1 MLGISL
7 WTWLARVNIP
17 LTTLA
22 GSGLF
27 QETGQGPQEV
37 HRVVDTQIAFTLNT
51 SAHDNSPLQAET
63 PPPHPFKSDRNQIPA
78 ATVDIPDY
86 SITGILPVTPA
97 SIDHLQEILEPF
109 LSTSLGHAFQ
119 EITLVTPGHLAPSVS
134 ATLQAISPSNTPLTF
149 SVREKDCDMR
159 DESAYIYPKQGI
171 SSPWVLVMGWDGL
184 RSLES
189 QSQRRLLALGHHL
202 LPIGPRGIA
211 LNTTTETAASLPPL
225 ATPGLHLAL
234 YLRPPFVVASS
245 LLPEEEGHFR
255 TWELLGAYFSQCNS
269 FGAGGI
275 LHSSTKT
282 VDQGLDSSSKD
293 GLPLAP
299 YRDHG
304 PPIRFTFFL
313 SNTLNVQQLSPLL
326 CQLIFRRHHLHI
338 LVVETNMKY
347 SFTSVRRKARLR
359 LDTCRID
366 FSIVNQFMNRRDLSA
381 HLGDLETDV
390 VVMLEGLELNNHFRS
405 HFIRKGR
412 TVIRLPVEDLMYSD
426 WMSSLSLEEWR
437 NWHRPKIEIS
447 VITRDRPQS
456 LARLLKSLTEA
467 RYFGDQVALRL
478 NLEQDCDS
486 KTVELAHS
494 LHRNWTQGPLF
505 VHRRTIHA
513 GLLPAVVESW
523 YPSSLDN
530 YGLLLEDDV
539 EVSPLFYAWAK
550 QVILK
555 YRYGEE
561 ADRSPSL
568 FGVSLY
574 QQKHIELR
582 KGGRVPFNARSLFS
596 SPELKQHV
604 QDPTTPYLSQVPCS
618 WGAIYFPDHWS
629 EFHSYLALRFSETWI
644 PIDSTTTVVPNVRSN
659 HWSKS
664 WKKFFIEMA
673 YLKGYVMLYPNF
685 EEFESLSTNHLELGS
700 HVKVRSREK
709 KELFELPLMPL
720 PSEAGE
726 LTGLSR
732 LPGGRL
738 PSFRD
743 LPVLNLTGAATTL
756 EDIVEIGLARRK
768 KLCFSSSSKE
778 GLGSNDGVRNH
789 GSIHNFICA

>member
-1 MLGISL
+1 
-7 WTWLARVNIP
+7 
-17 LTTLA
+17 
-22 GSGLF
+22 
-27 QETGQGPQEV
+27 
-37 HRVVDTQIAFTLNT
+37 
-51 SAHDNSPLQAET
+51 
-63 PPPHPFKSDRNQIPA
+63 
-78 ATVDIPDY
+78 
-86 SITGILPVTPA
+86 
-97 SIDHLQEILEPF
+97 
-109 LSTSLGHAFQ
+109 
-119 EITLVTPGHLAPSVS
+119 
-134 ATLQAISPSNTPLTF
+134 
-149 SVREKDCDMR
+149 MR

-437 NWHRPKIEIS
+437 SKYCS
-447 VITRDRPQS
+447 FS
-456 LARLLKSLTEA
+456 LPW
-467 RYFGDQVALRL
+467 LRE
-478 NLEQDCDS
+478 NSDM
-486 KTVELAHS
+486 
-494 LHRNWTQGPLF
+494 
-505 VHRRTIHA
+505 
-513 GLLPAVVESW
+513 
-523 YPSSLDN
+523 
-530 YGLLLEDDV
+530 
-539 EVSPLFYAWAK
+539 
-550 QVILK
+550 
-555 YRYGEE
+555 
-561 ADRSPSL
+561 
-568 FGVSLY
+568 
-574 QQKHIELR
+574 
-582 KGGRVPFNARSLFS
+582 
-596 SPELKQHV
+596 
-604 QDPTTPYLSQVPCS
+604 
-618 WGAIYFPDHWS
+618 
-629 EFHSYLALRFSETWI
+629 
-644 PIDSTTTVVPNVRSN
+644 SN
-659 HWSKS
+659 
-664 WKKFFIEMA
+664 
-673 YLKGYVMLYPNF
+673 
-685 EEFESLSTNHLELGS
+685 
-700 HVKVRSREK
+700 
-709 KELFELPLMPL
+709 
-720 PSEAGE
+720 
-726 LTGLSR
+726 
-732 LPGGRL
+732 
-738 PSFRD
+738 
-743 LPVLNLTGAATTL
+743 
-756 EDIVEIGLARRK
+756 
-768 KLCFSSSSKE
+768 
-778 GLGSNDGVRNH
+778 
-789 GSIHNFICA
+789 